1 MKSEIIFERRNTV
14 VVLYVRLDNLYAFKD
29 FQLSMTYPKKIV
41 RSSIQNEHLEGREN
55 FRYKKVN
62 IIMGANASGKTT
74 FGRALMGIF
83 NFLDKKNPTFITEA
97 VHDRTKESSFTLD
110 LASKSNNLYRIVG
123 TISPKP
129 DGEYDIEDIELAIR
143 KEAIRAKDSYE
154 SCVKRLEESP
164 YTPCDHYIQE
174 LDRLEDG
181 LTWFFEYPKD
191 GDRTLKLPVNDKK
204 FPLVLEKILKALDPS
219 IQKVEE
225 SQDADNAFVIRLQ
238 NESVILQDGMSF
250 NTDRLSSGTKSGVE
264 IAVIASALLQGHNG
278 FYYCD
283 EKFSYVHSDVE
294 KAVLAVM
301 VSSIQPN
308 EQLFFTT
315 HNTDILDI
323 NLPKHS
329 FTFLR
334 KDVNDLEHPISCIN
348 AAMLLKRSDDSLKNA
363 VENDLFSSAPAVD
376 IIYELTDLTDSQS

>member
-1 MKSEIIFERRNTV
+1 MKPEIISDRRDTV
-14 VVLYVRLDNLYAFKD
+14 VVLYVQLDNLYAFKD
-29 FQLSMTYPKKIV
+29 FHLSMTYPKKIV
-41 RSSIQNEHLEGREN
+41 RSSIQNEHLEDREN

-83 NFLDKKNPTFITEA
+83 NFIHKKNHTFITEA
-97 VHDRTKESSFTLD
+97 ICDRTKESSFTID

-123 TISPKP
+123 TIYPKQ
-129 DGEYDIEDIELAIR
+129 DGEYDVEDIKLEVR
-143 KEAIRAKDSYE
+143 KEAIRLKDSYE
-154 SCVKRLEESP
+154 SCVKRLEKSP

-174 LDRLEDG
+174 LDRLEEV

-191 GDRTLKLPVNDKK
+191 GDRTLRLPADDKK
-204 FPLVLEKILKALDPS
+204 FPLVLEKILRVLDPS

-225 SQDADNAFVIRLQ
+225 SKDVNNAYVIRLQ
-238 NESVILQDGMSF
+238 DGSVILQDGMSF
-250 NTDRLSSGTKSGVE
+250 DTDRLSSGTKSGVE
-264 IAVIASALLQGHNG
+264 IAVIVSALLQGLNG

-301 VSSIQPN
+301 ASSIKPN

-323 NLPKHS
+323 NLPKHA
-329 FTFLR
+329 FTFFR
-334 KDVNDLEHPISCIN
+334 KDTNSLNHPISCIN
-348 AAMLLKRSDDSLKNA
+348 AATLLKRNDDSLKSA
-363 VENDLFSSAPAVD
+363 VENDLFSASPAVD
-376 IIYELTDLTDSQS
+376 IIYELTELADS